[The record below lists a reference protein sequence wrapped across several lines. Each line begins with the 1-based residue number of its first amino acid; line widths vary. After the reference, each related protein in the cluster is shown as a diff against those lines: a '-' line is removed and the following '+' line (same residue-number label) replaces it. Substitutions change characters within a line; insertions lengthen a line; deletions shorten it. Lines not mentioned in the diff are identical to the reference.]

1 MWLVQHMAWV
11 TLLFFPFFQ
20 RGVYMALCS
29 WNKDLVWMELRLA
42 GVRPKNFSAYPSSL
56 LFLGKIVSPSS
67 WNSNRPHP
75 WKKKQHHVQSLHSW
89 GWCGGAVSGFH
100 HPPPPLFSFY
110 FRTVPISWNTP
121 QEHVWGFELGPLFP
135 QLTAT
140 FRLLRCGPCEWVQ
153 LGFLYG
159 AVIPLV
165 PKRWWHM
172 KPIWQMIRS
181 HSGQKN
187 ICIQVLIDCRLVCV
201 VGCIEIIK

>member
-42 GVRPKNFSAYPSSL
+42 GMRPKNFSAYPSSL

-75 WKKKQHHVQSLHSW
+75 RAIIAFLGV
-89 GWCGGAVSGFH
+89 GAVSGFH

-110 FRTVPISWNTP
+110 FRTVHISWNPP

-140 FRLLRCGPCEWVQ
+140 FRPLWCGPVSECNSVSFTGLSFHWCQ
-153 LGFLYG
+153 RGDDTWSLYD
-159 AVIPLV
+159 
-165 PKRWWHM
+165 R
-172 KPIWQMIRS
+172 RS
-181 HSGQKN
+181 EV
-187 ICIQVLIDCRLVCV
+187 IQVRKTFALRFWYTAGWSVYWDALR
-201 VGCIEIIK
+201 